1 MTNQQIVRR
10 LEALETSMGAHD
22 NAAPLEFEIVFI
34 EAVEGC
40 PGGRIKRIVKLS
52 ELGNAKSEEG

>member
-1 MTNQQIVRR
+1 
-10 LEALETSMGAHD
+10 MGAHD